1 MAAGRTLAVNRKAR
15 FEYEILEKL
24 EAGIS
29 LRGTEVKS
37 IRSGK
42 ANIRES
48 YADIRQGEVFLVG
61 AHIDPYVQ
69 ASHFN
74 HDPIRDRKLLL
85 KASEIKRLTGK
96 VMEKGLTL
104 VPLRLYTRGRLIKLE
119 LGVGRGKKLHDKREA
134 IKKREQDIE
143 MGRALVED

>member
-1 MAAGRTLAVNRKAR
+1 MAAGRTLVVNRRAR
-15 FEYEILEKL
+15 FEYEILEKF

-29 LRGTEVKS
+29 LLGTEVKS
-37 IRSGK
+37 IRGGK
-42 ANIRES
+42 ANIQES
-48 YADIRQGEVFLVG
+48 YADIKHGEVFLVG
-61 AHIDPYVQ
+61 SHISTYDQ
-69 ASHFN
+69 ASHAN
-74 HDPIRDRKLLL
+74 HDPVRDRKLLL

-119 LGVGRGKKLHDKREA
+119 IGVGRGKKLHDKRQA